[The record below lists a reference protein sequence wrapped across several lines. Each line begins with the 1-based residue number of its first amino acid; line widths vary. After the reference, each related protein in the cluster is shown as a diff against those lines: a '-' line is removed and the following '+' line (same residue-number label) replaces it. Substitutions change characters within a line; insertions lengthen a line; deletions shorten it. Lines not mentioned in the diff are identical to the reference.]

1 MPRSRLDDLMPL
13 AEEHDGLITSTQAR
27 EAGFTDS
34 TISRLV
40 KRGRLERTGR
50 GVYRVPYAQPG
61 RFPQYQEAVL
71 WAKGNRG
78 PGTVALSHATALNV
92 YGVSDANPDTIH
104 LTVPKSARLR
114 RQHPRVVIVHR
125 ADIAPEDIVMHEGL
139 PLTKIKRTVLDLLSS
154 GARTDLIRQAIN
166 AARRE
171 GFIDTPESKR
181 LLRQVDAH
189 LRALRKSKETLTA

>member
-1 MPRSRLDDLMPL
+1 MPL

>member
-1 MPRSRLDDLMPL
+1 MPGSRLDDLMLL
-13 AEEHDGLITSTQAR
+13 AEEYDGLITAAQAR
-27 EAGFTDS
+27 DAGFTDS

-50 GVYRVPYAQPG
+50 GVYRLPYAQPG

-78 PGTVALSHATALNV
+78 PSAVALSHSTALNI
-92 YGVSDANPDTIH
+92 YGVSDANPDMVH

-114 RQHPRVVIVHR
+114 RQYPRGLVVHR
-125 ADIAPEDIVMHEGL
+125 ADIAPENILLHEGL
-139 PLTKIKRTVLDLLSS
+139 PVTTIKRTVLDLLSS

-166 AARRE
+166 DARRE

-181 LLRQVDAH
+181 LQRQVDAH
-189 LRALRKSKETLTA
+189 LRALRKTKGPLTA